1 MSTEAS
7 KSEGD
12 GQVDVRASR
21 WGLYRPSYEKD
32 SCGFGLI
39 ASLDDTPSHWVVQTA
54 ISSLIRLTH
63 RGAIAAD
70 GKTGDGCGLLLKLP
84 TRFLKAVAADAGF
97 KLTPLFAAG
106 LLFLDRD
113 GARADE
119 ARQLLKDQLAAEGL
133 KAAGFRT
140 LPTDPEA
147 CGAEALKTLPL
158 IEQLFV
164 NAPRELD

>member
-12 GQVDVRASR
+12 GPVDVRASR

-63 RGAIAAD
+63 RRVPQE
-70 GKTGDGCGLLLKLP
+70 TRNGCNTSRRAWIQEGR
-84 TRFLKAVAADAGF
+84 TRLRVAVH
-97 KLTPLFAAG
+97 T
-106 LLFLDRD
+106 LFLMQKTIDREVV
-113 GARADE
+113 A
-119 ARQLLKDQLAAEGL
+119 QN
-133 KAAGFRT
+133 
-140 LPTDPEA
+140 PNP
-147 CGAEALKTLPL
+147 
-158 IEQLFV
+158 
-164 NAPRELD
+164 PR